1 MNDLLN
7 NSELQ
12 FVFVGGK
19 GGVGKTTSSCALAI
33 RRALAQKDSPG
44 GKTLLV
50 STDPAHN
57 LSDAFNQQFDGTP
70 KAVQG
75 CKVLDDANV
84 VLDCLE
90 IDPSSVME
98 KEFGEVV
105 SGLQDDIVRDFR
117 QWLTS
122 VPGIDEAM
130 ALAQV
135 LSLVDSN
142 EYKTLI
148 FDTAPTGHTL
158 RLLHLPQV
166 LETGIKKLQSWQTRL
181 GGLMSSIA
189 STITR
194 SNDAAAQGEALNK
207 LKEKLNQYHVQIRRI
222 AEIFKDHRKTSFV
235 CVCIAE
241 HLSVFETVR
250 LVKELNEGN
259 IACTHLLV
267 NQLVPRGFMNMSVDE
282 EGKSKL
288 PLQSLSNALRQMGL
302 DIQIVDAAKEAC
314 ELCGARAAIQGKYL
328 KQLQGS
334 LGSSHTIV
342 RLPLLPREV
351 RGADQIADFSIHM
364 IEANAKL
371 EDSAEG
377 DNVTRDNASETE
389 MLETL
394 NALLAKRSKD
404 EQNSEEANDSKKQA
418 SMPDVNPQKMPNL
431 PESFGAN
438 PMALLMKLQGVLM
451 QPNGLQKV
459 LSHEKVVTSRASN
472 PLVKEFCDAVE
483 EKGPMAGLAFMGR
496 PDVMSALGEVLPGVI
511 DEVSASSAGAGSV

>member
-33 RRALAQKDSPG
+33 RRALAQKDTPG

-84 VLDCLE
+84 VLECLE

-166 LETGIKKLQSWQTRL
+166 LETGIKKLQSWQTRI
-181 GGLMSSIA
+181 GGLMTSIA

-194 SNDAAAQGEALNK
+194 SNDAAAQGEALNR
-207 LKEKLNQYHVQIRRI
+207 LKEKLNQYHVQIQRI
-222 AEIFKDHRKTSFV
+222 AAIFKDHHKTTFV

-250 LVKELNEGN
+250 LVKELREGN
-259 IACTHLLV
+259 IACSHLLV
-267 NQLVPRGFMNMSVDE
+267 NQLVPRGFMNMSVDDD
-282 EGKSKL
+282 GKSKL
-288 PLQSLSNALRQMGL
+288 PLQSLSAALRQMGL

-334 LGSSHTIV
+334 LGESHTIV

-351 RGADQIADFSIHM
+351 RGPDHIAEFSVHM
-364 IEANAKL
+364 IERNAKL
-371 EDSAEG
+371 EDSAES
-377 DNVTRDNASETE
+377 ASSTKGNTSDAE
-389 MLETL
+389 MLATL
-394 NALLAKRSKD
+394 NALLAKRGKD
-404 EQNSEEANDSKKQA
+404 DQESEEANNSKKQA
-418 SMPDVNPQKMPNL
+418 SMDADSSPKIPAL
-431 PESFGAN
+431 PESFGPS
-438 PMALLMKLQGVLM
+438 PMVLLMKLQGVLT
-451 QPNGLQKV
+451 QPNGLQKM
-459 LSHEKVVTSRASN
+459 LSHERVVASRASN
-472 PLVKEFCDAVE
+472 PLVKEFCDAIE

-496 PDVMSALGEVLPGVI
+496 PDVMNALGEVLPGVI
-511 DEVSASSAGAGSV
+511 DEVSASSAGSV

>member
-1 MNDLLN
+1 MNDVLN

-33 RRALAQKDSPG
+33 QRALAQKDAPG

-194 SNDAAAQGEALNK
+194 NNDAAAQGEALNK
-207 LKEKLNQYHVQIRRI
+207 LKEKLNLYHVQIQRI
-222 AEIFKDHRKTSFV
+222 AEIFTDHTKTTFV

-241 HLSVFETVR
+241 HLSVFETAR
-250 LVKELNEGN
+250 LVKELRDGN
-259 IACTHLLV
+259 IASTHILV
-267 NQLVPRGFMNMSVDE
+267 NQLVPRGFMNMSVDT
-282 EGKSKL
+282 EGKSRL
-288 PLQSLSNALRQMGL
+288 PLQSLSSALSQLGL
-302 DIQIVDAAKEAC
+302 DLQIVEAAKEAC

-328 KQLQGS
+328 DQLTGS

-351 RGADQIADFSIHM
+351 RGSNEIAEFSLHM
-364 IEANAKL
+364 VQVNEKL
-371 EDSAEG
+371 DDSAVDRTYG
-377 DNVTRDNASETE
+377 AATSDVD
-389 MLETL
+389 MLATL
-394 NALLAKRSKD
+394 NALLAKRAKD
-404 EQNSEEANDSKKQA
+404 GSDDTGSTKKQA
-418 SMPDVNPQKMPNL
+418 FDVNSPSPSVPTMPAAL
-431 PESFGAN
+431 GPN
-438 PMALLMKLQGVLM
+438 PMALLMKFQGVLA

-459 LSHEKVVTSRASN
+459 LSHQDVVTSRASN
-472 PLVKEFCDAVE
+472 PLVDEFCNAVE
-483 EKGPMAGLAFMGR
+483 ESGPMAGLAFIGR
-496 PDVMSALGEVLPGVI
+496 QDVINALAEVLPKVI
-511 DEVSASSAGAGSV
+511 DEVSA